1 MSLGFGTPSVRS
13 LAQASSS
20 ATKASYV
27 VAPPAP
33 PICSSFGSL
42 DMISFVIEDIHIARR
57 LRGGGRALVAPARS
71 EGAGDHEVD
80 TSSESAKMAI

>member
-1 MSLGFGTPSVRS
+1 
-13 LAQASSS
+13 
-20 ATKASYV
+20 
-27 VAPPAP
+27 
-33 PICSSFGSL
+33 
-42 DMISFVIEDIHIARR
+42 MISFVIEDIHIARR